1 MKKFF
6 SNVLS
11 SMVGTWIAMALF
23 ALILIGV
30 VAAAVA
36 SFGGDKEA
44 TASLEKKSIL
54 KIDLSGTINERET
67 SFDIDFIAL
76 MQGKGFEEP
85 QSLVTLTKAI
95 DAAKTNEKI
104 SALYLDCKGANASPA
119 TLKALRNAVIDFKK
133 SGKKV
138 YAYGDF
144 LYQGDYYVASV
155 ADSLFLNPMGYLDLH
170 GMSASAIYF
179 KGLLDKLGI
188 EFQIAKVGTFK
199 SAVEPFTQTEMSA
212 PARAQLDTLGTNMWS
227 VIKADIATARKIK
240 ASDIDSIM
248 ASHITQLS
256 TPEQIVGWKLV
267 DRCVVRRQ
275 MEGILSRLVDVKE
288 KDLNYISAADMD
300 KHSKWGTQYDSKN
313 QIAVLYAVGEIA
325 ESENAGINCEKLV
338 PVITKLADDEGVKG
352 MVLRVNSPGGS
363 VFGSAEIAEALSYFQ
378 SKGKKLAVSMGDY
391 AASGGYWIS
400 CEADRIFACPLT
412 ITGSIGIFGMLPNGK
427 GLLDKLGVNPQFVST
442 NPLSDFRIPLAPI
455 TDQQMAAMQVEIN
468 RGYDRFISRV
478 ARGRHMPESK
488 VRAIAEGRVWDGQKA
503 LQLGLVDQ
511 LGTLDDAIAWVAT
524 NSKLGTDYDVAL
536 YPKSESS
543 FMDMVMGMTKTGLAP
558 QMDQMLGKIE
568 PNPFLL
574 AKGIS
579 LLGQKPLQA
588 RAPKAIFLL

>member
-95 DAAKTNEKI
+95 NAAKTNEKI

-119 TLKALRNAVIDFKK
+119 TLKALRNSVIDFKK

-248 ASHITQLS
+248 
-256 TPEQIVGWKLV
+256 
-267 DRCVVRRQ
+267 
-275 MEGILSRLVDVKE
+275 
-288 KDLNYISAADMD
+288 
-300 KHSKWGTQYDSKN
+300 
-313 QIAVLYAVGEIA
+313 
-325 ESENAGINCEKLV
+325 
-338 PVITKLADDEGVKG
+338 
-352 MVLRVNSPGGS
+352 LRTSP
-363 VFGSAEIAEALSYFQ
+363 SYLPQ
-378 SKGKKLAVSMGDY
+378 SKS
-391 AASGGYWIS
+391 
-400 CEADRIFACPLT
+400 
-412 ITGSIGIFGMLPNGK
+412 
-427 GLLDKLGVNPQFVST
+427 
-442 NPLSDFRIPLAPI
+442 
-455 TDQQMAAMQVEIN
+455 
-468 RGYDRFISRV
+468 
-478 ARGRHMPESK
+478 
-488 VRAIAEGRVWDGQKA
+488 
-503 LQLGLVDQ
+503 
-511 LGTLDDAIAWVAT
+511 
-524 NSKLGTDYDVAL
+524 
-536 YPKSESS
+536 
-543 FMDMVMGMTKTGLAP
+543 
-558 QMDQMLGKIE
+558 
-568 PNPFLL
+568 
-574 AKGIS
+574 
-579 LLGQKPLQA
+579 
-588 RAPKAIFLL
+588 